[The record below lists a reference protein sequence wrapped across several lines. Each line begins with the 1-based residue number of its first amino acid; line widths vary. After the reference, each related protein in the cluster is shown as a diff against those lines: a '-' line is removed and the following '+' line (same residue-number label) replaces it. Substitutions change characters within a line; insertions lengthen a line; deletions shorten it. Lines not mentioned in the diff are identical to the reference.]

1 MSGRDEAPRL
11 LAESRRVKRYIFRP
25 SGRVRWVV
33 VGRERDYLVLP
44 EAPYCSCDDFYFRVL
59 HRLKPACYH
68 LEAHAIAVREGIYE
82 EIEEEDGWYYR
93 LMDEWSGG

>member
-1 MSGRDEAPRL
+1 LSGRDEAPRL

-25 SGRVRWVV
+25 SGRVRWIV
-33 VGRERDYLVLP
+33 VGRERDYLVFP

-59 HRLKPACYH
+59 HGQKPSCYH
-68 LEAHAIAVREGIYE
+68 LEAYVIAVREGIYE

-93 LMDEWSGG
+93 LMDEWLGG